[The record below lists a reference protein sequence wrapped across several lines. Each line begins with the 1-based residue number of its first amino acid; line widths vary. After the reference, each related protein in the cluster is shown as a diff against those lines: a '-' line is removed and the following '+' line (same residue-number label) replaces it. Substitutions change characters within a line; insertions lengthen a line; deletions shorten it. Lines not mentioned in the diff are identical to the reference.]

1 MQRKEDSESVFNF
14 GDLTI
19 PIPAE
24 DYEKVLGSELK
35 SWLNKVESFDFQSFD
50 GMKLHVYTAC
60 PDKPRGI
67 VFFIHGFG
75 EFFAKYYEFCALL
88 TYSGYAF
95 VFPELRGHGLSGR
108 EVDNPDLVH
117 IESYDLYVKD
127 IKALVER
134 LVKPLSSRLSVP
146 AYIFSHSMG
155 GAITSLY
162 LERYPEDFKKA
173 ILCAPMLK
181 MKLGNKELPILFWLS
196 LRKLFQGGK
205 SLAPTLKP
213 FDEVPDFENSNCLS
227 YERYITY
234 FKMRVEDPAYRT
246 QVGTSAW
253 VYASIRERGRLC
265 ERPAESEHRSCYC
278 RPGWIGWS
286 TTRHRKPLSR
296 KSKNKARLSLFLF
309 PQASM
314 SSTAIAMPSSRAFI
328 AGFWLFLKKYEEG
341 SLCRFK

>member
-88 TYSGYAF
+88 THSGYAF
-95 VFPELRGHGLSGR
+95 VFPELRGHGLSAR

-234 FKMRVEDPAYRT
+234 FKMRVENPAYRT
-246 QVGTSAW
+246 QVGTSSW
-253 VYASIRERGRLC
+253 VYASIRATRKALREAGRIRTPILLLQAGLD
-265 ERPAESEHRSCYC
+265 RMVD
-278 RPGWIGWS
+278 
-286 TTRHRKPLSR
+286 
-296 KSKNKARLSLFLF
+296 NKAQEAFVQKVKEQSQIEFVSFPASKHELYSDSDAVITRFYRRILAFLE
-309 PQASM
+309 
-314 SSTAIAMPSSRAFI
+314 
-328 AGFWLFLKKYEEG
+328 KV
-341 SLCRFK
+341 

>member
-88 TYSGYAF
+88 THSGYAF

-117 IESYDLYVKD
+117 IESYDLYVED

-155 GAITSLY
+155 GAITALY

-196 LRKLFQGGK
+196 LRKLFRGGK

-234 FKMRVEDPAYRT
+234 FKMRVEDPA
-246 QVGTSAW
+246 
-253 VYASIRERGRLC
+253 
-265 ERPAESEHRSCYC
+265 
-278 RPGWIGWS
+278 
-286 TTRHRKPLSR
+286 SR
-296 KSKNKARLSLFLF
+296 
-309 PQASM
+309 
-314 SSTAIAMPSSRAFI
+314 RAFRV
-328 AGFWLFLKKYEEG
+328 ARMLA
-341 SLCRFK
+341 